1 MAGKTGT
8 AQNSRKDHSV
18 FMGFAP
24 VDTPKVAIAV
34 YVENGGFGARFG
46 VPIGSLLME
55 QYINGKLTKGDEA
68 RAASIQKEHISY
80 GFLRP
85 MTHAD
90 SLRLDSIKRINAIKD
105 SIKKVEE
112 ARIQKEK
119 AQEKALHQKED
130 EENGEKK
137 QPMDQPI
144 FKSDD
149 EIRIKTETEKED
161 PERKKEPATDKK
173 G

>member
-1 MAGKTGT
+1 
-8 AQNSRKDHSV
+8 
-18 FMGFAP
+18 
-24 VDTPKVAIAV
+24 
-34 YVENGGFGARFG
+34 
-46 VPIGSLLME
+46 
-55 QYINGKLTKGDEA
+55 
-68 RAASIQKEHISY
+68 
-80 GFLRP
+80 